1 MQVQR
6 WPQAA
11 PRLAQA
17 EGQGRENA
25 CKTMHLMDAWLISLK
40 IAGFAGIF

>member
-1 MQVQR
+1 MPVHER
-6 WPQAA
+6 PQAA
-11 PRLAQA
+11 PLLAQ
-17 EGQGRENA
+17 EGRTGLKNA